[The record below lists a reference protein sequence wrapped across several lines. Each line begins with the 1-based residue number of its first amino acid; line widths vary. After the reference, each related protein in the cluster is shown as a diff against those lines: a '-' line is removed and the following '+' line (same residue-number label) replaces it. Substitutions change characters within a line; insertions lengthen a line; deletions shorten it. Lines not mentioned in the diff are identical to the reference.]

1 MMKKEDLVAMGLTE
15 EQAEKVMG
23 SLDGDYVT
31 KARFNE
37 VNEELK
43 TAKASVSDRD
53 KQLEELK
60 KSAGDNAALTQQ
72 IADLQKTNAEQKKA
86 HEEEMRRVRI
96 DNAADLAL
104 SGAGARNNVAAKAL
118 LAGFLETAAL
128 AEDGT
133 VKGLDA
139 EVRRLAEGEETS
151 FLFER
156 PGKPEKPGLRGAKPA
171 ESGDLPPAGMTLERF
186 RAMRPAER
194 HKYSVEHPDEYR
206 AMYENGGK

>member
-23 SLDGDYVT
+23 SLDGDFVT

-37 VNEELK
+37 VNKELQSARADLKERDEQLEGLKSAGGDAEELK
-43 TAKASVSDRD
+43 R
-53 KQLEELK
+53 
-60 KSAGDNAALTQQ
+60 Q
-72 IADLQKTNAEQKKA
+72 IAELQTANAEQKKA

-156 PGKPEKPGLRGAKPA
+156 PGKPEKLGLRGAKPA

-194 HKYSVEHPDEYR
+194 HKYSLEHPDEYR